1 MRRAGALVRV
11 SRVPGCPQ
19 PRGTAG
25 GPRSPRRSGPACAA
39 GEARGSAESTPART
53 LPRACSVRPGNFLPS
68 RERPRPPRRPL
79 TAKLEAVGAGVAGAR
94 PPPVALWR
102 PGSGHR
108 LCPAR
113 GASLFRRP
121 RGWQRRRG
129 CHPRAPRPG
138 RRPGGQRPGGAAA
151 CRADPLAVRSPRAR
165 TRCRAQAAWKG
176 VCERGALG
184 ALLAVTS
191 HTKPGF
197 QTFRSVEGR
206 GALRIVQP
214 LLERHQGARCSGDAG
229 TRRRIRFAEMPE
241 AKCR

>member
-1 MRRAGALVRV
+1 MLE
-11 SRVPGCPQ
+11 SR
-19 PRGTAG
+19 
-25 GPRSPRRSGPACAA
+25 
-39 GEARGSAESTPART
+39 ARG
-53 LPRACSVRPGNFLPS
+53 
-68 RERPRPPRRPL
+68 
-79 TAKLEAVGAGVAGAR
+79 

-129 CHPRAPRPG
+129 CHPRSPRPG

-151 CRADPLAVRSPRAR
+151 CPADPLAVRSPRAR
-165 TRCRAQAAWKG
+165 PRCGEQAGWKG

-197 QTFRSVEGR
+197 QSCRSVEGR
-206 GALRIVQP
+206 GALRIAQP

-229 TRRRIRFAEMPE
+229 TRRRIWFAEMPE
-241 AKCR
+241 AKCRARYSRHLLRARALGGRRWLHWALVDQLGHLRRCEVGEEKAEVWVGCGWDGNTALGNTRSQVFEAGNHSKEARGKLVA